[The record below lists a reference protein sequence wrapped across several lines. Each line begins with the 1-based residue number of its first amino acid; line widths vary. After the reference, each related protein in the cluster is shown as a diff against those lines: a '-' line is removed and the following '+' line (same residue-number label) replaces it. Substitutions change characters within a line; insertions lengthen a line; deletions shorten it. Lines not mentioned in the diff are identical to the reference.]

1 MEQIVPEPIESPLP
15 VAAAE
20 ASPRAYKQP
29 EPERSQQAVEKAPA
43 IEKTPAIEKAP
54 AIETA
59 PATEK
64 APNVEKAIEK
74 APAIKKAPAVEKA
87 IEKAPIEKAPST
99 EQAKVLPDVAPAAPS
114 INSIQEETKRYANEN
129 KVLRTNLQTANEN
142 ILSMQKT
149 IDSLKRELSAAQA
162 SVLTQRKS
170 ELTTPTANN
179 GRKLAS
185 TVKPEDAV
193 HQHLASLQVASP
205 TEGYPPQVVAIIA
218 FVVFVFTWLFF

>member
-1 MEQIVPEPIESPLP
+1 
-15 VAAAE
+15 
-20 ASPRAYKQP
+20 
-29 EPERSQQAVEKAPA
+29 
-43 IEKTPAIEKAP
+43 
-54 AIETA
+54 
-59 PATEK
+59 
-64 APNVEKAIEK
+64 
-74 APAIKKAPAVEKA
+74 
-87 IEKAPIEKAPST
+87 
-99 EQAKVLPDVAPAAPS
+99 
-114 INSIQEETKRYANEN
+114 
-129 KVLRTNLQTANEN
+129 
-142 ILSMQKT
+142 MQKT